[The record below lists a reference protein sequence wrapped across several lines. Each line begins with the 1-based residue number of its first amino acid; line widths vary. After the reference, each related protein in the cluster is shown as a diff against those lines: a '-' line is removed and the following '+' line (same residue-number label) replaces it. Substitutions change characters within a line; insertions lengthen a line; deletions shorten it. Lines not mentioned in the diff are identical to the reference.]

1 MDKKAGKK
9 NASSPSQLTERGSGG
24 EVFNSNKEKSAVSW
38 RTTPAL
44 WKKLKPLAR
53 EMRKS
58 PTEAENVLWQQLR
71 NQQISGFI
79 FRRQYNIERFIVDFY
94 CPRRRLVIEIDGSI
108 HQYQQDE
115 DAVRQAFIEQQG
127 LRLMRFSND
136 DVINNLETVIEQIS
150 EALNTS
156 SPK

>member
-1 MDKKAGKK
+1 
-9 NASSPSQLTERGSGG
+9 
-24 EVFNSNKEKSAVSW
+24 
-38 RTTPAL
+38 
-44 WKKLKPLAR
+44 
-53 EMRKS
+53 MRKS

-136 DVINNLETVIEQIS
+136 DVINDLETVIEQIS